1 MLLFEIMTFH
11 NWLVYIL
18 EQNHSETKEQKFFNL
33 MFLLFRAQ
41 WVATTEEGGGEE
53 EEEEED
59 DNDDLV
65 VIKD

>member
-33 MFLLFRAQ
+33 MFLLFRAW
-41 WVATTEEGGGEE
+41 WVARGKAAGG
-53 EEEEED
+53 EEED

>member
-41 WVATTEEGGGEE
+41 WVAKSKAEGG
-53 EEEEED
+53 EEED